1 MSNKA
6 LERLEADISQL
17 SLSDQL
23 WLIERLAQRTRQRTL
38 PDQPTLESQLAA
50 MASDP
55 DIQRELRQIE
65 SDFAGTELDGLDME
79 R

>member
-1 MSNKA
+1 MSNIA

-23 WLIERLAQRTRQRTL
+23 WLIERLAQRIRQRTL

-65 SDFAGTELDGLDME
+65 SDFAGTDLDGLDME

>member
-1 MSNKA
+1 MSNTA

-23 WLIERLAQRTRQRTL
+23 WLIERLVQRIRQRTL
-38 PDQPTLESQLAA
+38 PDQATLEGQLAA

-55 DIQRELRQIE
+55 DIQRELRCIE
-65 SDFAGTELDGLDME
+65 AEFADTDLDGLGME

>member
-1 MSNKA
+1 MSNTA

-23 WLIERLAQRTRQRTL
+23 WLIERLAQRIRQRTL
-38 PDQPTLESQLAA
+38 PDQPPLESQLAA

-65 SDFAGTELDGLDME
+65 SDFAGTDLDGLDME